1 MPLVGAQVEGNI
13 IINFSMM
20 MKIDDQVPNHLTF
33 SGAVWQVYNFA
44 DHACN

>member
-1 MPLVGAQVEGNI
+1 MPFVGAQVEGNI

-33 SGAVWQVYNFA
+33 SGEVYNFA